1 VTAVA
6 PFVEGQAMLVAGE
19 RNSSAEI
26 YGVLP
31 SEERSISKIDEHMV
45 AGRFDALQAGAF
57 GIVLGSE
64 LAKELHVGVGE
75 RVVFIVPQADVTVAG
90 VIPRIKR
97 CTVVGIFT
105 AGMYEYDRN
114 FAYLQMDDAARLY
127 RMGADVT
134 GIRLQLHDLFTA
146 PRVAHE
152 IAQDLGRN
160 TYVDDWT
167 HRHANLFQSIALQ
180 KRLFFF
186 ILLLVVAVAA
196 FNIVSTLVMAVKDKQ
211 SDIAILRTLGA
222 TPRSVLEIFVAQ
234 GTGIGILGVLA
245 GIALGVVLSIN
256 LETLI
261 HLLEHILDTH
271 FLDAKVYLMSDL
283 PALVEWSD
291 VAAIGATAFGL
302 CCLSTLYPAWRAS
315 RTQPAQALRHD

>member
-1 VTAVA
+1 
-6 PFVEGQAMLVAGE
+6 
-19 RNSSAEI
+19 
-26 YGVLP
+26 
-31 SEERSISKIDEHMV
+31 
-45 AGRFDALQAGAF
+45 
-57 GIVLGSE
+57 
-64 LAKELHVGVGE
+64 
-75 RVVFIVPQADVTVAG
+75 
-90 VIPRIKR
+90 
-97 CTVVGIFT
+97 
-105 AGMYEYDRN
+105 
-114 FAYLQMDDAARLY
+114 
-127 RMGADVT
+127 
-134 GIRLQLHDLFTA
+134 
-146 PRVAHE
+146 
-152 IAQDLGRN
+152 
-160 TYVDDWT
+160 
-167 HRHANLFQSIALQ
+167 
-180 KRLFFF
+180 
-186 ILLLVVAVAA
+186 
-196 FNIVSTLVMAVKDKQ
+196 LVMAVKDKQ